1 MRVQQLLC
9 AAAFA
14 AITSA
19 QDVACLVNGVSVA
32 TVDLQTGTCP
42 FEIPASLP
50 VLIEYSFLDDYDIK
64 FYYTLIDNVRYFT
77 DVANGGRVISVPA
90 VKLYGSDSS
99 LFDIHHRE
107 IPSSNSTAAFRKRF
121 HLDKRAPIP
130 QSLIDTLK
138 AEQGTAVK
146 LPGGPVTFSV
156 AKVQSSATETRS
168 LLSTSH
174 SIGQPAS
181 TIVVSQFTTKVITI
195 TSCSNQKCSK
205 TTSAVAEY
213 ATTATVNGHETVY
226 TTTCPVTSSLTT
238 KAVSAAVIVVSGK
251 TTTTTIYSTVK
262 TLVPVAPATVAAGS
276 TVVVKPSATV
286 SALKGTSTPKAQ
298 PTAGATTTRPQP
310 KVTAITITSGSSIVV
325 ITSTVGKPATS
336 SGHRTVNPAAPTIVS
351 TYAGAASNVLP
362 SVFAFMLIGLANI
375 L

>member
-1 MRVQQLLC
+1 M
-9 AAAFA
+9 
-14 AITSA
+14 
-19 QDVACLVNGVSVA
+19 
-32 TVDLQTGTCP
+32 
-42 FEIPASLP
+42 
-50 VLIEYSFLDDYDIK
+50 
-64 FYYTLIDNVRYFT
+64 RYFT
-77 DVANGGRVISVPA
+77 DVANDGRVISVPA

-99 LFDIHHRE
+99 LFDIHYHK

-130 QSLIDTLK
+130 QSLIDFLK

-156 AKVQSSATETRS
+156 AMLKSSGTETRS

-181 TIVVSQFTTKVITI
+181 TVVVSQLSTKVITI

-226 TTTCPVTSSLTT
+226 TTTCPLTSSLTT
-238 KAVSAAVIVVSGK
+238 KAVSTAVIVVSGNI
-251 TTTTTIYSTVK
+251 TTTTLYSTVK

-276 TVVVKPSATV
+276 TVVAKPSAAV
-286 SALKGTSTPKAQ
+286 PALKVTSTPKAQ
-298 PTAGATTTRPQP
+298 PTVGATTTRPQP
-310 KVTAITITSGSSIVV
+310 KVTAITITSGTSIVV
-325 ITSTVGKPATS
+325 ITTTVGKPATS
-336 SGHRTVNPAAPTIVS
+336 SYHRTVNPTAPTIVS
-351 TYAGAASNVLP
+351 TYAGAASNVFP
-362 SVFAFMLIGLANI
+362 SAFAFMLIGLANI